1 MMPLN
6 ELLAQTLIRERQ
18 AEMEREAVEAHTT
31 DHRTSVAR
39 RVLAVG
45 FAFISR
51 GSAAA
56 VRRLDDCQAD
66 DLVAGLTS
74 GGSARA

>member
-18 AEMEREAVEAHTT
+18 AEMEREAVEAHAT
-31 DHRTSVAR
+31 DHRTSAAR
-39 RVLAVG
+39 RALAVG

-66 DLVAGLTS
+66 DLVAGLTA
-74 GGSARA
+74 GHGA